1 MQHKSPPQKQSPDVS
16 RSNEHV
22 VQADLPPETHNAE
35 QDDEAAQ
42 AQTLAEEALDRR
54 SEFEGSE
61 TDRSP
66 SPGDDSGSTPDL
78 VDRMNQMVLSGRID
92 MSAYRGERSDDDE
105 DGTLGKQGD
114 EPDFPRGSP

>member
-1 MQHKSPPQKQSPDVS
+1 MQDKTPPPQSLDDAANPPDL
-16 RSNEHV
+16 
-22 VQADLPPETHNAE
+22 APETHNAE

-42 AQTLAEEALDRR
+42 AQTLAEEALRRR

>member
-1 MQHKSPPQKQSPDVS
+1 MPNKSPPEKQSPDVS
-16 RSNEHV
+16 RSNEQV

-42 AQTLAEEALDRR
+42 AQTLAEEALRRR

-105 DGTLGKQGD
+105 DGTIGKQGD
-114 EPDFPRGSP
+114 EPDFPRGAP